1 MRTSRKTLKL
11 ISLIVITFFIGS
23 ICSLGCFFYV
33 CIKYYQFPTP
43 RFLEPQI
50 IGNYFRYGYGKVIWN
65 GYLLFHPDMRSD
77 KIIYFMGADD
87 NIYLVLSIVAKTLPP
102 LPVPIDG
109 LSLEECKIDDLQS
122 LKDKKL
128 KYISITESTV
138 GDIPLFSHKTI
149 RAIFLQNSNI
159 STLESFSNQ
168 PLRLVTIV
176 NLGELSSLSGLSPSI
191 RHLFVRNCK
200 RINSVEGLASLS
212 VIRWLILEGT
222 SVRNISSLSK
232 AENLITLNLNNTL
245 VDDLTPLEKL
255 KNLQTLEIIGTPA
268 SKKPLPDWLNKTILR
283 D

>member
-1 MRTSRKTLKL
+1 MRRL
-11 ISLIVITFFIGS
+11 IFRIVMITIIVVTCGLSF
-23 ICSLGCFFYV
+23 L
-33 CIKYYQFPTP
+33 CIMK
-43 RFLEPQI
+43 PQI
-50 IGNYFRYGYGKVIWN
+50 GRYGYGKMIWTV
-65 GYLLFHPDMRSD
+65 YWLFSPEIRSD
-77 KIIYFMGADD
+77 KYLYFWGDYGD
-87 NIYLVLSIVAKTLPP
+87 IYLAISNVSSSTLEIPPIPVDVLDLTECNINNLTTIQNKKLRGISIVDSN
-102 LPVPIDG
+102 IDN
-109 LSLEECKIDDLQS
+109 
-122 LKDKKL
+122 
-128 KYISITESTV
+128 
-138 GDIPLFSHKTI
+138 IPLFSHKTI
-149 RAIFLQNSNI
+149 KSIYFRNSNI
-159 STLESFSNQ
+159 ATLNSFSDQ
-168 PLRLVTIV
+168 PLERVSLS